1 MENENVFLE
10 KGTVPDDKLVKDNLG
25 DTYSYFRK
33 IRGLVKDLLDETTEE
48 WKYYGKKNGWLL
60 KTLYKGR
67 NLFFIR
73 ACEESFE
80 IIFVFGDKAVEMIV
94 AENISQKIKDE
105 LQNARRY
112 AEGKRLR
119 VQVRDERYISDI
131 ESLIKIKVDN

>member
-10 KGTVPDDKLVKDNLG
+10 KGTVPDDKLIKDNLG
-25 DTYSYFRK
+25 DSFSYFK
-33 IRGLVKDLLDETTEE
+33 EIRVLVKNLVSETNEE

-73 ACEESFE
+73 VCYESFE
-80 IIFVFGDKAVEMIV
+80 IIFVFGDKAVEMITN
-94 AENISQKIKDE
+94 ENISQKIKGK
-105 LQNARRY
+105 LKNARRY

-119 VQVRDERYISDI
+119 IQVKDERYILDI
-131 ESLIKIKVDN
+131 ESLIKIKRDN